1 VHLFGRTHTHMSWT
15 CNRRVEH
22 VNKPIDKFD
31 LNTLINRAKTKFDFE
46 KIKLILLD
54 LEEIQAIF

>member
-1 VHLFGRTHTHMSWT
+1 
-15 CNRRVEH
+15 VEH

-46 KIKLILLD
+46 KIKLIRLD
-54 LEEIQAIF
+54 LEEIQAI